1 MNIPK
6 KQEVAVLKR
15 FLMDNGVFVDDR
27 IIKGLKEG
35 VREIRTIEW
44 RARQERKRKA
54 YQKKQRR

>member
-35 VREIRTIEW
+35 VREIRAIEW
-44 RARQERKRKA
+44 RERQQRKRKA
-54 YQKKQRR
+54 YQKKRR